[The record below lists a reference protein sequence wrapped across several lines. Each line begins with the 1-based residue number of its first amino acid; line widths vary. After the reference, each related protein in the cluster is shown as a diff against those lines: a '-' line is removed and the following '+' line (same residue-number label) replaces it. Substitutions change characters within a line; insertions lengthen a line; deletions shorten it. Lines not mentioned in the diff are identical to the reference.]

1 MADHGGIQDD
11 PIHISLGEIHELG
24 NVEVGKDVTQPGA
37 PSQDCG
43 PRESALERFEADL
56 LEQMSIITNRHTP
69 LHVVI
74 GAHLQ

>member
-1 MADHGGIQDD
+1 
-11 PIHISLGEIHELG
+11 
-24 NVEVGKDVTQPGA
+24 
-37 PSQDCG
+37 
-43 PRESALERFEADL
+43 LERFEADL